1 MRGDQRLTG
10 GRDVPGFG
18 YAHGCPR
25 KIHDGIGIASSYQV
39 GNPGAIKA
47 RRDPA
52 DRPTTGRDRCLLGRR
67 GDFRHS
73 AAAGGRGQP
82 RPNHWTAEDFRGH
95 HCKHLEESRRLRP
108 ASTEQAMTR
117 PPKRSMFA
125 GDGVAAPLQH
135 ATFRRIWL
143 ASLLSNL
150 GLLIQAVG
158 AAWAMTQMTS
168 SADKVALVQTALMLP
183 VMLISMPAGAI
194 ADMYDR
200 RIVALISLAIA
211 LSGATALTVLAWL
224 GLVTPETLLALCF
237 VVGSGMALFGP
248 AWQSSVTEQVPP
260 ETLPSAVALNG
271 ISYNIARSFGPAIG
285 GIVVAAAGAV
295 AAFAAN
301 AVLYLPLLIVLFLWR
316 RTSQPSRLPRER
328 LNRAIVSGVR
338 YIANSPAIKIVLTR
352 TLVTGLIGGSVSALM
367 PLVARDLLH
376 GGAQTYGIMLGA
388 FGMGAVIG
396 ALNITEVRKRMS
408 GEAAI
413 RACALSMGG
422 AIAAVALSREP
433 VLTAAA
439 LVIAGAVWMLAVAL
453 FNIGVQLSAPRWV
466 AGRSLAAFQASIAGG
481 IAIGSWGWGR
491 LTDAVGVEA
500 ALLVSAAL
508 MLASPLLG
516 LWLQMPRIGARNE
529 DAEVLADP
537 EVQLSLTARSGPLV
551 VEIEYRVAQ
560 DNARAFHN
568 VMQEVQLSRQR
579 NGAYGWSIAR
589 DIADPELWTERYHCP
604 TWLDYLRQRNR
615 STQSERALHQRAI
628 GFHLG
633 PDPVRVRRM
642 LERPFGSVRWKEDTP
657 DRAVSEVLPVTSS
670 AAGGST

>member
-1 MRGDQRLTG
+1 M
-10 GRDVPGFG
+10 
-18 YAHGCPR
+18 
-25 KIHDGIGIASSYQV
+25 
-39 GNPGAIKA
+39 
-47 RRDPA
+47 
-52 DRPTTGRDRCLLGRR
+52 
-67 GDFRHS
+67 
-73 AAAGGRGQP
+73 
-82 RPNHWTAEDFRGH
+82 
-95 HCKHLEESRRLRP
+95 
-108 ASTEQAMTR
+108 TERQTR
-117 PPKRSMFA
+117 PMFA
-125 GDGVAAPLQH
+125 ADGVAAPLRH
-135 ATFRRIWL
+135 AVFRRIWL

-200 RIVALISLAIA
+200 RIVSMASLAIA
-211 LSGATALTVLAWL
+211 LVGATALTVLAWL
-224 GLVTPETLLALCF
+224 GLITPTTLLAFCF
-237 VVGSGMALFGP
+237 IVGSGMALFGP
-248 AWQSSVTEQVPP
+248 AWQSSVSEQVPT

-285 GIVVAAAGAV
+285 GIVVATAGAV

-301 AVLYLPLLIVLFLWR
+301 ALLYIPLLVVLFLWR
-316 RTSQPSRLPRER
+316 RESEPSRLPRER

-338 YIANSPAIKIVLTR
+338 YIANSPSIKIVLAR
-352 TLVTGLIGGSVSALM
+352 TLITGLIGGSVSALM
-367 PLVARDLLH
+367 PLVTRDLLH

-388 FGMGAVIG
+388 FGMGAVVG
-396 ALNITEVRKRMS
+396 ALNISEVRKRLG

-413 RACALSMGG
+413 RACALSMAG
-422 AIAAVALSREP
+422 AIAAVALSHER

-439 LVIAGAVWMLAVAL
+439 LVVAGAAWMLAVAL

-466 AGRSLAAFQASIAGG
+466 AGRSLAAFQASISGG
-481 IAIGSWGWGR
+481 IAIGSWGWGW
-491 LTDAVGVEA
+491 LTDLAGVEA

-508 MLASPLLG
+508 MLLSPLLG
-516 LWLQMPRIGARNE
+516 YWLRMPRVGARNE
-529 DAEVLADP
+529 DAEMLADP
-537 EVQLSLTARSGPLV
+537 EVQLSLSGRSGPLV
-551 VEIEYRVAQ
+551 VEIEYRIAQ

-604 TWLDYLRQRNR
+604 TWFDYLRQRSR
-615 STQSERALHQRAI
+615 STQSERALHQRATD
-628 GFHLG
+628 FHVG

-642 LERPFGSVRWKEDTP
+642 LERPFGSVRWKEETP
-657 DRAVSEVLPVTSS
+657 DRTAHEVLPVAS
-670 AAGGST
+670 AAAGSST